1 MKLLMENWRRFIDDA
16 ESDELLQEGIFQDAM
31 GWIKKKGAGAAE
43 ATVDFLKKLKTELGE
58 TKEGALLLSK
68 LARGQALT
76 PEETSQLKTQALD
89 VGKGLPLLAL
99 LAAPGGGVATV
110 ALVKL
115 AKKFDIDLMPSAFQD
130 SAAE

>member
-16 ESDELLQEGIFQDAM
+16 GSDELLQEGIFQDAM
-31 GWIKKKGAGAAE
+31 GWIKKKGAGAVE
-43 ATVDFLKKLKTELGE
+43 TTVDFLKKLKAELGQ

-68 LARGQALT
+68 LAQGQTLT
-76 PEETSQLKTQALD
+76 PEEASQLKTQALD
-89 VGKGLPLLAL
+89 IGKGLPFLAL
-99 LAAPGGGVATV
+99 LAAPGGGIATV

-130 SAAE
+130 VAAE